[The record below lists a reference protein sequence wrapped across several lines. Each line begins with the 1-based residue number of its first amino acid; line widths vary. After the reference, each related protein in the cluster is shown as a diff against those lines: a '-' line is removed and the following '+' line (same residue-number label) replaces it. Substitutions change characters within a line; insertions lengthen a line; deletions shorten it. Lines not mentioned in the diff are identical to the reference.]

1 MRWIPKKNM
10 WFMLHGKGKLMRFF
24 QELFQFPKFFDCNN
38 IHVYFPNLSK
48 KEDNHYDV
56 VITKTK
62 QGETIMPEGKMKHVV
77 DIRAR
82 VTDEKG
88 RLTYAKDITLG
99 AMDLEDVV
107 KVQAAVAQIEAAR
120 CEEQLAEESK

>member
-1 MRWIPKKNM
+1 MSTIRRFVMKWNKVKDLWYLICRKN
-10 WFMLHGKGKLMRFF
+10 RFV
-24 QELFQFPKFFDCNN
+24 QEFFDCGNV
-38 IHVYFPNLSK
+38 HESFPDLNK
-48 KEDNHYDV
+48 QEDNHYKV
-56 VITKTK
+56 VITKE
-62 QGETIMPEGKMKHVV
+62 GEGLMKHVV

-82 VTDEKG
+82 VTDEQG

-120 CEEQLAEESK
+120 CEEQLSEKK